1 MAQQDMS
8 IWISLIDL
16 AKIVLPL
23 IIVAFLSYKLGNKK
37 SRYEKKLEFIT
48 KQITEFYSPMLGFIY
63 RIEAS
68 NLLQNELSKLADE
81 TWKEIAANNK
91 EHKNLNEEFKPFQ
104 ILIESGNKTTNEEVL
119 PLFYK
124 MHDVFTQNYWLAED
138 STKQH
143 YLILSRYVDIWRR
156 FQANSIPR
164 QVLWKMEKDEN
175 LLIPFKMDMENKL
188 GFLKKSLLK

>member
-1 MAQQDMS
+1 MTNQDVS

-16 AKIVLPL
+16 AKIVLPM

-37 SRYEKKLEFIT
+37 SLYEKKLEFIT
-48 KQITEFYSPMLGFIY
+48 KQITEFYSPMLGYIY

-68 NLLQNELSKLADE
+68 NLLQKELSKLAE
-81 TWKEIAANNK
+81 EAWKEIVANSPK
-91 EHKNLNEEFKPFQ
+91 DKNLDEEFKPFQ
-104 ILIESGNKTTNEEVL
+104 KLIEYDNKITNEEVL

-124 MHDVFTQNYWLAED
+124 MHDIFTQNYWLAED

-143 YLILSRYVDIWRR
+143 YLKLSRYVDVWRR
-156 FQANSIPR
+156 FQDDSIPR

-175 LLIPFKMDMENKL
+175 LLIPFKTDIKNKL
-188 GFLKKSLLK
+188 DYLKISLLK